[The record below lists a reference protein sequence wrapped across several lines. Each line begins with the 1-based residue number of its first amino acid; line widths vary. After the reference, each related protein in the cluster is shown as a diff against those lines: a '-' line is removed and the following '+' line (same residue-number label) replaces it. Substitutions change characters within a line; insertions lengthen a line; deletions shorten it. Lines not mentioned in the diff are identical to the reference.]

1 MTVHVLVDCFVITI
15 ASHTSRLVEA
25 IFQSLKAAAQ
35 MCLSNIKL
43 KDPLFSISFLIQ
55 TLFLISTLLPL
66 YVHKMRFS
74 NRKNM
79 KANWK
84 FIHIRGRPKQQPDK
98 FQTIRGKVFVCIW
111 IALFSLTLS
120 ISLSLEST
128 CYCIRCC
135 GTCFQTL
142 VYCPWCWT
150 LSERIQVLRYSHR
163 TLIDFASAFSD
174 VSSFHRL

>member
-1 MTVHVLVDCFVITI
+1 MW
-15 ASHTSRLVEA
+15 
-25 IFQSLKAAAQ
+25 
-35 MCLSNIKL
+35 LSNIKL

-120 ISLSLEST
+120 LYLFHWGPHAIVSVAVAHVFKHLFIAHGAEHYPNGFRFYGILIAHSSILQVHFRMFHLFTGFNCFDLVRHQANFTLVRIANESQIPIEST
-128 CYCIRCC
+128 
-135 GTCFQTL
+135 
-142 VYCPWCWT
+142 
-150 LSERIQVLRYSHR
+150 
-163 TLIDFASAFSD
+163 
-174 VSSFHRL
+174 